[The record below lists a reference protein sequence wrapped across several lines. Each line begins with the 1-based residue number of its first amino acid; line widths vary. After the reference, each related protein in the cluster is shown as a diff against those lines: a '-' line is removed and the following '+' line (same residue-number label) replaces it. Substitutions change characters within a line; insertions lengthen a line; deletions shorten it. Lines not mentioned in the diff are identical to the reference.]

1 MKGNKMTE
9 KEVDP
14 IYCLLYMYYEGFSQ
28 IKKNT
33 EGTLEANKHF
43 IYR

>member
-14 IYCLLYMYYEGFSQ
+14 IYCYYTMKALVKF
-28 IKKNT
+28 KKNT
-33 EGTLEANKHF
+33 EGTFEANKH
-43 IYR
+43 IIP